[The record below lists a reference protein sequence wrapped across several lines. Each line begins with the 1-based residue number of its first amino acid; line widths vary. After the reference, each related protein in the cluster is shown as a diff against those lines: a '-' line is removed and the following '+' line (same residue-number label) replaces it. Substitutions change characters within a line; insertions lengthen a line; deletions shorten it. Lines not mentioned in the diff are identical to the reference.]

1 MGPKRSSMV
10 CVKMLFPGV
19 SKKTFPNFAGNSYKN
34 LRDTA
39 ISPFVSWSFTSAENF
54 IHYYQKKDPPP
65 D

>member
-1 MGPKRSSMV
+1 MGPKRSGMV

-39 ISPFVSWSFTSAENF
+39 ISPFVS
-54 IHYYQKKDPPP
+54 
-65 D
+65 